1 MALERPPVF
10 RAYIYVMNRL
20 NGYQELETKIGYV
33 FHDQTLLKLALTHSS
48 FSNEL
53 KLNKTE
59 NYERLE
65 FLGDAVLELSVSEFL
80 YENNPT
86 MHEGNMTKL
95 RASLVC
101 EPTLAYCARE
111 AFSLGDYLL
120 LGKGEEM
127 TGGRGR
133 DSIIS
138 DVFEAIIGAIYLDGG
153 FAPARKFVERFVL
166 TDMEEKI
173 EFTDSKTRLQE
184 FVQETGDELTYELL
198 EQTGPAHDREYLVRA
213 LINGEERSRGRG
225 RTKKSAEQKAAFE
238 ILQALHR
245 M

>member
-1 MALERPPVF
+1 MVF

-33 FHDQTLLKLALTHSS
+33 FHDQTLLKTALTHSS

-53 KLNKTE
+53 KLHKTE

-65 FLGDAVLELSVSEFL
+65 FLGDAVLELSVSEYL
-80 YENNPT
+80 YENNPC

-127 TGGRGR
+127 TGGRKR
-133 DSIIS
+133 DSIVS

-153 FAPARKFVERFVL
+153 FTQAKRFVERFVL
-166 TDMEEKI
+166 TDMEKKI
-173 EFTDSKTRLQE
+173 GFTDSKTILQE
-184 FVQETGDELTYELL
+184 VVQETGEELRYELL
-198 EQTGPAHDREYLVRA
+198 EEIGPAHDREYLVRA
-213 LINGEERSRGRG
+213 LINGTERARGRG
-225 RTKKSAEQKAAFE
+225 RTKKSAEQAAAFE
-238 ILQALHR
+238 ILKELHR
-245 M
+245 I